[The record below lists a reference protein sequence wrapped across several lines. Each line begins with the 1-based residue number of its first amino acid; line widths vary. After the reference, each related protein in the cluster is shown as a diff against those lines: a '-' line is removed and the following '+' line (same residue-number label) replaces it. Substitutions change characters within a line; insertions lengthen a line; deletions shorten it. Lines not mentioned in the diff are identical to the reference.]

1 MKTSELMLDF
11 LKKQGFLPE
20 VEEHGISFNYQMKAF
35 IYWIHDDDN
44 EFFQLTL
51 PGIFKANEA
60 NLDAVLRA
68 TNYVNSHLKV
78 VKANVMNEEIVWL
91 FFEILL
97 EQSRTRRD
105 CTQSIERPIGCTKH
119 ILSEDLRRLNH
130 IKKNSFTSPPH
141 PSAKVS
147 PSRDNAQSI
156 NI

>member
-20 VEEHGISFNYQMKAF
+20 VEEHGISFNYQMKTF

-68 TNYVNSHLKV
+68 TNYLNSHLKV
-78 VKANVMNEEIVWL
+78 VKANVVNEEIVWL

-97 EQSRTRRD
+97 DSNPALEEIVPRALNALLGAQNIFY
-105 CTQSIERPIGCTKH
+105 QKI
-119 ILSEDLRRLNH
+119 SEG
-130 IKKNSFTSPPH
+130 
-141 PSAKVS
+141 
-147 PSRDNAQSI
+147 
-156 NI
+156 